1 MVQFSGPGPK
11 HGLIAAVVMFPA
23 RVPSSPLP
31 GLSVP
36 VKLPPGHLIKLP
48 VLGSLIVALT
58 SPNVTAPPGLMV
70 QVAAARAGAA
80 ARPRARPA
88 ARPASRIRAGREHA
102 INRIGRAYAGKP
114 GPSRRRLAPQGSS
127 RCPGGRQRRK
137 VRLESGQQR
146 ARRPDLPGEPQ
157 LKGQPLANIN

>member
-11 HGLIAAVVMFPA
+11 HGLIAAVVVFPPRA
-23 RVPSSPLP
+23 ASTPRP
-31 GLSVP
+31 GWSVP
-36 VKLPPGHLIKLP
+36 VKRPPGPLIKLP

-58 SPNVTAPPGLMV
+58 SPKVPAPPGLMV

-102 INRIGRAYAGKP
+102 IN
-114 GPSRRRLAPQGSS
+114 
-127 RCPGGRQRRK
+127 
-137 VRLESGQQR
+137 
-146 ARRPDLPGEPQ
+146 
-157 LKGQPLANIN
+157 